1 MSKSRKFHAVSTNMS
16 NTIHYSEECIQ
27 KNVCGYI
34 MKHLFLESLMQIIH
48 ETALKRANVF
58 DYEVIIPF

>member
-1 MSKSRKFHAVSTNMS
+1 MYDQKWVSQENFMQFLQ
-16 NTIHYSEECIQ
+16 IWVILYIIQ

-48 ETALKRANVF
+48 ETALRRANVF